1 MKTKPVRLPEA
12 LRAEKPTTKL
22 LWAYLRPQG
31 VVSYTVRGMAEAL
44 GASPPSVAA
53 GMRQL
58 ETLKLL
64 RYVGERQPRQ
74 RRAFEVLGE
83 ARSR

>member
-1 MKTKPVRLPEA
+1 MKTELDPLPEA
-12 LRAEKPTTKL
+12 LRAETPITKL

-31 VVSYTVRGMAEAL
+31 IVSYTVRGMAEVL

-53 GMRQL
+53 GMRRL
-58 ETLKLL
+58 ELISLI

-74 RRAFEVLGE
+74 RRAFEVVSPE
-83 ARSR
+83 